1 MKLLHSIK
9 IASKSLISH
18 KARSF
23 LTILGIVVGITSI
36 ILILSLGRGAQK
48 LILSEIETMGS
59 NTIFVS
65 PGREP
70 QGPSDMAEAF
80 SNTLKEKDVKALL
93 VKSNA
98 PAIKTVM
105 PFVIGADSIYYGN
118 ESYRIS
124 IYGVTE
130 HMAKLFNIN
139 VEEGEFLTADDIQDE
154 TAVVILGTK
163 VREKLFG
170 LDDPIGKK
178 VNIKNKNFRV
188 IGFLPKKGQVSV
200 FNLDDTVLMPYTT
213 AENYLGIKR
222 YDSII
227 IEATSENE
235 IARTVRDIEI
245 TLRESHDIID
255 PTKDD
260 FYVDTQADLLERLNI
275 ITNTMTLLLMC
286 VAAISLIVGGVG
298 IMNIMLVSVTE
309 KTQEVGLRK
318 SMGATNSNILV
329 QFLFESVILT
339 GIGGAVGVF
348 FGWLFSFL
356 ASIILNDYAPGWKF
370 NFPLSAVS
378 LGFGVSFLV
387 GLIFG
392 IYPARKASLK
402 SPIEALRYE

>member
-9 IASKSLISH
+9 IALRSLVAH

-48 LILSEIETMGS
+48 LILAEVEMMGS

-80 SNTLKEKDVKALL
+80 TNSLKEKDVKALL
-93 VKSNA
+93 IKANA
-98 PAIKTVM
+98 PTISRIM
-105 PFVIGADSIYYGN
+105 PFIIGADSVYYGN

-130 HMAKLFNIN
+130 YMSQLFNIN
-139 VEEGEFLTADDIQDE
+139 VDNGEFLSADDVKNESDV
-154 TAVVILGTK
+154 VVIGSK
-163 VREKLFG
+163 VQEKLFG
-170 LDDPIGKK
+170 SDNPVGKK
-178 VNIKNKNFRV
+178 VNIKNKNLRI
-188 IGFLPKKGQVSV
+188 IGALPKKGQVSM
-200 FNLDDTVLMPYTT
+200 FSLDDAVLIPYTT
-213 AENYLGIKR
+213 AQNYLGIK
-222 YDSII
+222 YFQHLI
-227 IEATSENE
+227 IEATSEKE
-235 IARTVRDIEI
+235 ISRTVSDVES
-245 TLRESHDIID
+245 TLRESHNITD

-260 FYVDTQADLLERLNI
+260 FYVDTQADILERMNV

-318 SMGATNSNILV
+318 SMGATNANILM

-348 FGWLFSFL
+348 FGWVFAFL
-356 ASIILNDYAPGWKF
+356 ASIILNDYVPGWKF
-370 NFPLSAVS
+370 NFPVSAVT

-402 SPIEALRYE
+402 SPIEAMQSE